1 MESIKPSGTIKDL
14 IGEIN
19 LLRNHITGYRQAVPT
34 QIQDE
39 IAKVKFDVIGALDS
53 YHADEKDRQYLEKC
67 FLQLG
72 ELQNTMSELRTAN
85 DDQSGIS
92 SSVNKLDRTCCNIQI
107 YLSELEL
114 PKLTSG

>member
-19 LLRNHITGYRQAVPT
+19 LLRNHITHSGHVVPS

-39 IAKVKFDVIGALDS
+39 IAKVKFDVIGALDR
-53 YHADEKDRQYLEKC
+53 YHADKRDRQYLEKC
-67 FLQLG
+67 FFQLG
-72 ELQNTMSELRTAN
+72 ELQNTMSELRTKN
-85 DDQSGIS
+85 DDQSGIGS
-92 SSVNKLDRTCCNIQI
+92 FVNKQDRTCCNIQI

-114 PKLTSG
+114 PN